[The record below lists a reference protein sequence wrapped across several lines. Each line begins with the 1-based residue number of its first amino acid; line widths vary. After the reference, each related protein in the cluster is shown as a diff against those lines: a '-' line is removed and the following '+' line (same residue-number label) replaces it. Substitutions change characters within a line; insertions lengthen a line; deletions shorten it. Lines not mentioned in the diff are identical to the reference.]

1 MQTHKGSCH
10 CGSITFELDGSVGT
24 AIECNCSICHMK
36 GAIWHGTDDAHFRIL
51 SGEADLGRYQFGTM
65 TAKHYFCKSCGISL
79 FSRPRIAP
87 TKWAVNLRCVDG
99 VDLSRLKIHPFDG
112 QNWES
117 AAQQFMQERAAGAV

>member
-10 CGSITFELDGSVGT
+10 CGRVTFEVDGDIGT

-36 GAIWHGTDDAHFRIL
+36 GALWHGTDNAHFRIL
-51 SGEADLGRYQFGTM
+51 SGEADLGVYQFGTM
-65 TAKHYFCKSCGISL
+65 TAKHYFCKECGISP

-87 TKWAVNLRCVDG
+87 TRWVVNLRCIDG
-99 VDLSRLKIHPFDG
+99 VDLPSLEIRRFDG

-117 AAQQFMQERAAGAV
+117 AAQQFMQERAAGAA

>member
-10 CGSITFELDGSVGT
+10 CGRVTFEVDGSVGM

-36 GAIWHGTDDAHFRIL
+36 GAIWHGTDNAHFRIL
-51 SGEADLGRYQFGTM
+51 SGEADLGVYQFGTM
-65 TAKHYFCKSCGISL
+65 TARHYFCKECGISP

-87 TKWAVNLRCVDG
+87 TRWVVNLRCIDG
-99 VDLSRLKIHPFDG
+99 VDLSSLEIRPFDG